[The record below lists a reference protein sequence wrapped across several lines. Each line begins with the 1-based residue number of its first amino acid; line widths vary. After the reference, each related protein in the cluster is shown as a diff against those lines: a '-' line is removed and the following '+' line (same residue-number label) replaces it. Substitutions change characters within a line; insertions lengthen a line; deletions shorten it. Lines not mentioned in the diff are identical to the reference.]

1 MEIDLRKKCNSSS
14 TETAA
19 KLKLYSYFRSSCAWR
34 VRIALEYKGLP
45 YDVIPIQLMRKEQF
59 QSDFVKL
66 NPMAQVPALIVEEK
80 VTLLQSLAIIEYL
93 DDVYPNVPLLPKDP
107 LLRAKV
113 REISELIASGIQ
125 PLQNLRTLHKHSD
138 DPNEKL
144 RWAQFWIHNGL
155 QALEKTLTE
164 CSGVY
169 CVGNDITMADCC
181 LVPQVAN
188 AYRFKVDTSG
198 FPVIARIEKMLS
210 EEPAFQRA
218 HASNQPDCPP
228 ELYSK
233 L

>member
-1 MEIDLRKKCNSSS
+1 MDNFDSA
-14 TETAA
+14 ETAV

-45 YDVIPIQLMRKEQF
+45 YDVVPVQLMREQQF
-59 QSDFVKL
+59 QADFMKL
-66 NPMAQVPALIVEEK
+66 NPMAQVPALIVGGNR
-80 VTLLQSLAIIEYL
+80 TLLQSLAIIEYL
-93 DDVYPNVPLLPKDP
+93 DEVYPDKPLLPQDP
-107 LLRAKV
+107 LRRAKV

-144 RWAQFWIHNGL
+144 SWAQFWIHNGL

-164 CSGVY
+164 CSGIY
-169 CVGNDITMADCC
+169 CVGNDITMADVCF
-181 LVPQVAN
+181 VPQIAN
-188 AYRFKVDTSG
+188 THRFKVDISC
-198 FPVIARIEKMLS
+198 FPIITRLEKVF
-210 EEPAFQRA
+210 EEIPAFQRA